1 METRFLGSW
10 LWFLMKKVLDIFF
23 GEIYGILVGFLD
35 GLCVGKIVEKNS
47 WFTWVILVDDGSML
61 GWLMG
66 IGRNILKMVGGLGAK
81 KNDESSVT
89 SGVCQLSYLQ
99 ERSSLHGSSAT
110 CPALSRLVL
119 PFFSF
124 LHSLPSS
131 AYPTP
136 LSAKCSLLHD
146 TPKNLKK
153 HVSSPRHW
161 TSGPI
166 SGSAPQPP

>member
-1 METRFLGSW
+1 MVVIFDEEGFGHIFWRDLWDSGWISWWIMCWEDCWEEFLVYLSDSCW
-10 LWFLMKKVLDIFF
+10 WW
-23 GEIYGILVGFLD
+23 IYA
-35 GLCVGKIVEKNS
+35 
-47 WFTWVILVDDGSML
+47 WLVDGVF
-61 GWLMG
+61 
-66 IGRNILKMVGGLGAK
+66 IRRNILKMVGGLGAK

-99 ERSSLHGSSAT
+99 ERSSLHGPSAT

-136 LSAKCSLLHD
+136 LSANCSLLHD
-146 TPKNLKK
+146 PPKNLKK